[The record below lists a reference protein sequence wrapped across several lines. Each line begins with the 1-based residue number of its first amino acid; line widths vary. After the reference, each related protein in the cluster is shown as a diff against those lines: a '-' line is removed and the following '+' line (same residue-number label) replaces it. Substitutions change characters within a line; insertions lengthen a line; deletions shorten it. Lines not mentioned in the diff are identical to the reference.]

1 MLNCDCDI
9 WSFCWNNVQSFINP
23 PMAILKPL
31 GWVGEWFMV
40 LVMSRGTVL
49 LNLHVWILVIY
60 CCIPQMA
67 LPRGWRSQPTQIDGL
82 MQERRNSIANA
93 LELRLSCPNPSRCE
107 VTFLEWSGTNSIVQ
121 CWTRFDHHSVL
132 VESIVLFQYEFLQ
145 SDHLKSCVEA
155 WAKMTRD

>member
-31 GWVGEWFMV
+31 GG
-40 LVMSRGTVL
+40 LVSGL
-49 LNLHVWILVIY
+49 WCSSCPEAHFCWIYMFEFWLFIVAFPW
-60 CCIPQMA
+60 PQLA

-82 MQERRNSIANA
+82 MHERRNSIANA
-93 LELRLSCPNPSRCE
+93 LELRLSCSNPSRCE
-107 VTFLEWSGTNSIVQ
+107 VTLLEWSGTNSIIQ

-132 VESIVLFQYEFLQ
+132 VESIILFQYEFLQ
-145 SDHLKSCVEA
+145 SDHL
-155 WAKMTRD
+155 